1 LEDDPMAVKAWRLMA
16 ADYRHSIATPLEARI
31 LRSLADFG
39 DEVMNGAG
47 QVARRLGPLMDAEL
61 ILS

>member
-1 LEDDPMAVKAWRLMA
+1 MAVKAWRLMA

-39 DEVMNGAG
+39 DEVMLHAG
-47 QVARRLGPLMDAEL
+47 WEPLMDAEL

>member
-1 LEDDPMAVKAWRLMA
+1 MAVKAWRLMA
-16 ADYRHSIATPLEARI
+16 ADYEHSIATPLEARI

-47 QVARRLGPLMDAEL
+47 QVARRLGAAHGRRAY
-61 ILS
+61 S